1 MKPIQ
6 LGITGGIGSGKSVV
20 CAILKTLGFPV
31 FNSDL
36 ESRMLLSNNPKV
48 VKNVKQLL
56 GNAAY
61 LTDSQPDRK
70 YIAEQVFQNGELL
83 NQLNSILHPEV
94 RVAYQSWVA
103 SRLHHRLV
111 VKEAAIMFESG
122 AWVDL
127 DHIVAVVAPLPLRI
141 NRIMQRD
148 HKTEAEIMLVVNRQM
163 AENELIQR
171 SNRIIVN
178 DDQQLIMPQILQMLE
193 ELSVPLSQ

>member
-20 CAILKTLGFPV
+20 CAILQTLGFPV

-36 ESRMLLSNNPKV
+36 EARLLLSNNPKV

-56 GNAAY
+56 GDSAY
-61 LTDSQPDRK
+61 LSDGQPDRK
-70 YIAEQVFQNGELL
+70 YIAGRIFQNEDLL

-94 RVAYQSWVA
+94 RATYHSWVA
-103 SRLHHRLV
+103 NLQHHRLV

-127 DHIVAVVAPLPLRI
+127 DHIAAVVAPLPLRVK
-141 NRIMQRD
+141 RIMQRD
-148 HKTEAEIMLVVNRQM
+148 RKTESEIMLVVNRQM
-163 AENELIQR
+163 AESELIKR
-171 SNRIIVN
+171 SSRIIIN
-178 DDQQLIMPQILQMLE
+178 DDQQLLMPQILKMLE
-193 ELSVPLSQ
+193 ELSIPLPK

>member
-20 CAILKTLGFPV
+20 CEILKTLGFPV

-61 LTDSQPDRK
+61 LTDGQPDRK

-193 ELSVPLSQ
+193 ELSVPLPQ

>member
-1 MKPIQ
+1 MKPLQ

-20 CAILKTLGFPV
+20 CEILKTLGFPV

-61 LTDSQPDRK
+61 LTDGQPDRK

-94 RVAYQSWVA
+94 RIAYQSWVA
-103 SRLHHRLV
+103 CRLHHRLV

-193 ELSVPLSQ
+193 ELSVPLPQ

>member
-1 MKPIQ
+1 
-6 LGITGGIGSGKSVV
+6 
-20 CAILKTLGFPV
+20 
-31 FNSDL
+31 
-36 ESRMLLSNNPKV
+36 
-48 VKNVKQLL
+48 
-56 GNAAY
+56 
-61 LTDSQPDRK
+61 
-70 YIAEQVFQNGELL
+70 
-83 NQLNSILHPEV
+83 
-94 RVAYQSWVA
+94 
-103 SRLHHRLV
+103 
-111 VKEAAIMFESG
+111 MFESG